1 MNMLRTV
8 VWLQWKSAWPW
19 IIASLVAVIALPVA
33 SAGIAWP
40 TDPDQLA
47 FFLAKLDLWSWL
59 YPTLAGVLGVA
70 FAVLTWQ
77 ADRRGHFVYALSLPL
92 PRWRYVLLRYGATAV
107 WVAVV
112 ATALWV
118 AAVGV
123 TSLIAIPETL
133 SVHPH
138 RLAAKFQLAALAVF
152 TAAFAIGA
160 MPEKT
165 RRIGIRFALAVAAV
179 ELVMVLLDQEFRF
192 LTPLVRALAGP
203 TGPFAALGGRWMLI
217 DA

>member
-8 VWLQWKSAWPW
+8 VWLQWKSARPW
-19 IIASLVAVIALPVA
+19 IVASVVAVIALPIA
-33 SAGIAWP
+33 SAGLAWP
-40 TDPDQLA
+40 SDPDLLA

-59 YPTLAGVLGVA
+59 YPTLAVVLGVA

-77 ADRRGHFVYALSLPL
+77 ADRQGDFVYALSLPL
-92 PRWRYVLLRYGATAV
+92 PRWRYVLLRYGATAG
-107 WVAVV
+107 
-112 ATALWV
+112 WV
-118 AAVGV
+118 AAVAAALWLAAFGV

-138 RLAAKFQLAALAVF
+138 QLAAKFFLATLAVF

-160 MPEKT
+160 MPERT
-165 RRIGIRFALAVAAV
+165 RRIGIRIALAVVAV
-179 ELVMVLLDQEFRF
+179 ELAMVLLGQEFRF
-192 LTPLVRALAGP
+192 LTPLVRALAGR